1 MSLNMDWEKWSGFQ
15 GDGIYVIFNSSSLN
29 CLELEETGDAIEL
42 KRHTPNNPAQ
52 LWRITKWPEGDVYA
66 IENVLHQVFI
76 WSEGRGKVVK
86 GNSTSA
92 EVFVGEPWVRL
103 PSGWSDETLWAI
115 DKSMCALD
123 PGNMVV

>member
-1 MSLNMDWEKWSGFQ
+1 MQSKTFSIKSSYGLK
-15 GDGIYVIFNSSSLN
+15 VIQSYT
-29 CLELEETGDAIEL
+29 CTI
-42 KRHTPNNPAQ
+42 TP
-52 LWRITKWPEGDVYA
+52 RILTA
-66 IENVLHQVFI
+66 TT
-76 WSEGRGKVVK
+76 GRGKVVK